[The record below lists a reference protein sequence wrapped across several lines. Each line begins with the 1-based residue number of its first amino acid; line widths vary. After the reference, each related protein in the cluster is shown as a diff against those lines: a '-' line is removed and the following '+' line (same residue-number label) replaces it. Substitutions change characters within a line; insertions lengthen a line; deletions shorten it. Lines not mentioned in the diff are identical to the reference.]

1 MFLGNYFQNIQS
13 TYKKFFFSGI
23 SFDSSEIKKNN
34 IFFAIK
40 GNKVDGNNFISSA
53 ISNGA
58 KIVVTEKKINGLK
71 NGILFIQS
79 NNIRKLLAEISFKIN
94 NKIPNNIIAVTGTNG
109 KSSIADFYYQILDLN
124 NKKVASIG
132 TLGIKSKKYKK
143 DLSNTTI
150 DPIQLSKILNKLKK
164 QNINNVIMEAS
175 SHGLSQNRLDGL
187 LFNTGIFTNLSQD
200 HLDYH
205 KNTKNYLK
213 AKLYLFEKL
222 IKTKGTI
229 ITIPNNILQ
238 GDVKTAIINTGRL
251 AVNTTVGL
259 LGTVDVANKMGF
271 PKYEKEDYG
280 QTLGKWGVG
289 PGCYIVLPV
298 LGPSTVRDTAGSFAN
313 ILGGD
318 PWYNASV
325 HGNNEFL
332 SEGAYITSKALNGID
347 FRSDNLE
354 SLDNLEKNSIDFYA
368 SLRSLYLQDRE
379 NKIKNNQRGT
389 VEVIYKDE
397 EDWEEIDSK

>member
-1 MFLGNYFQNIQS
+1 MF
-13 TYKKFFFSGI
+13 KKLTITIICIFLLAFNANAGSDGELPLKKNQTK
-23 SFDSSEIKKNN
+23 EIKDCFEKLNRAT
-34 IFFAIK
+34 FAFNQGLDKALIK
-40 GNKVDGNNFISSA
+40 PI
-53 ISNGA
+53 
-58 KIVVTEKKINGLK
+58 
-71 NGILFIQS
+71 
-79 NNIRKLLAEISFKIN
+79 AEGYRN
-94 NKIPNNIIAVTGTNG
+94 LP
-109 KSSIADFYYQILDLN
+109 
-124 NKKVASIG
+124 
-132 TLGIKSKKYKK
+132 
-143 DLSNTTI
+143 
-150 DPIQLSKILNKLKK
+150 DPIQKGTKNA
-164 QNINNVIMEAS
+164 V
-175 SHGLSQNRLDGL
+175 
-187 LFNTGIFTNLSQD
+187 TNLSN
-200 HLDYH
+200 L
-205 KNTKNYLK
+205 
-213 AKLYLFEKL
+213 
-222 IKTKGTI
+222 

-251 AVNTTVGL
+251 VVNTTVGL

-289 PGCYIVLPV
+289 PGCYLVLPV

-313 ILGGD
+313 VIGGD

-332 SEGAYITSKALNGID
+332 SEGAYLTSKALSGID

-397 EDWEEIDSK
+397 EDWEEIDNK